1 MNNVMTI
8 EDVLKEGEKRLL
20 ESGIDDFRLDAWY
33 LLESVLNI
41 TKTNYLINRTKKI
54 ENIDYLKYFE
64 LIQKRCER
72 IPLAYILNE
81 QEFMGL
87 KFFINENVLIP
98 RQDTEILVEEVLK
111 YSNSKSIIDMCTG
124 SGCIIISILKHSI
137 KSFGIGVDISSK
149 AIEVAKHNAILNDL
163 NQMEFIESDLF
174 TNINQKFDIIVS
186 NPPYI
191 KTDIIKDLMPEVLH
205 EPANALDG
213 HKDGLYFYKEIISNA
228 EFYLNSNGRIF
239 FEIGYD
245 QSEEVTKLLEEYK
258 FKNIKVI
265 KDYAGLDRVVH
276 GQLKTN

>member
-1 MNNVMTI
+1 
-8 EDVLKEGEKRLL
+8 
-20 ESGIDDFRLDAWY
+20 
-33 LLESVLNI
+33 
-41 TKTNYLINRTKKI
+41 
-54 ENIDYLKYFE
+54 
-64 LIQKRCER
+64 
-72 IPLAYILNE
+72 
-81 QEFMGL
+81 MGL